1 MIDINKAA
9 DLANIKL
16 TLEEKKTLGVQLKD
30 IIKFVSHLEKV
41 SIDEGTADDSPKD
54 LKNVFSED
62 INTPSFTSEEALS
75 NTTNIY
81 NDHFKVDIVLKN
93 KGL

>member
-1 MIDINKAA
+1 MIDINKVA

-41 SIDEGTADDSPKD
+41 SIDEGTTYDSPKD
-54 LKNVFSED
+54 LENVFSED
-62 INTPSFTSEEALS
+62 ILTPPLTSEEALS
-75 NTTNIY
+75 NTANRY
-81 NDHFKVDIVLKN
+81 NDHFKVDLILKN